1 MTMNQF
7 QEVARQVGTANAQ
20 ARRALEA
27 AAGLDANVRN
37 MQGDLQR
44 LLNENVALKS
54 MLERTQMTRQADPKI
69 QYVENI
75 PGRRVP
81 WDMTV
86 DIPIAAGV
94 NGVQQGTVMVSQEG
108 PFVAVARYATLLSQH
123 QFQFTAPTTS
133 TTVTFQS
140 RSYGRYRP
148 IHSAWDIMDGRPVT
162 QVTEAVSFPGTG
174 APHVINPSN
183 ESAWRSMEGDFR
195 IQFVTA
201 GSSYPR
207 GNQPVP
213 STFWTTQIN
222 SPFNLGALDVF
233 ERGEV
238 LTFNVLPLHVNN
250 PPYGNV
256 SSFGVPNANFP
267 FIDSQWDA
275 DEGISD
281 PNLTSAESTDPV
293 IRLPNA
299 ILTIGFHGYRISQPP
314 GAGPY

>member
-1 MTMNQF
+1 MTQGQF
-7 QEVARQVGTANAQ
+7 AELARQVGTANAQ
-20 ARRALEA
+20 ARKALEL
-27 AAGLDANVRN
+27 AAGLDAGVRN
-37 MQGDLQR
+37 MSSDLQR
-44 LLNENVALKS
+44 LINENLALKS
-54 MLERTQMTRQADPKI
+54 ALERVQMTRQADPKI

-94 NGVQQGTVMVSQEG
+94 NAVQQGTVMVSQEG

-123 QFQFTAPTTS
+123 QFQFTEPGTA
-133 TTVTFQS
+133 TTVTFNS

-148 IHSAWDIMDGRPVT
+148 IHSAWDLYDGRPIT
-162 QVTEAVSFPGTG
+162 QVTEAVAFPGTG
-174 APHVINPSN
+174 APHIINPSS

-195 IQFVTA
+195 VQFINA

-213 STFWTTQIN
+213 STFWTTEIN

-250 PPYGNV
+250 PPFGNV
-256 SSFGVPNANFP
+256 SGFAVPNAAYP

-275 DEGISD
+275 VEGI
-281 PNLTSAESTDPV
+281 TDPV
-293 IRLPNA
+293 DADAEDTDPVVRLPNA
-299 ILTIGFHGYRISQPP
+299 ILTIGFHGYRIIQPP